1 MARITKNDLEIIR
14 IIAIRAQRAFFNAG
28 VERDLIDCQMDLEAA
43 HMDTPLDLQRLAAA
57 DDSNF
62 AHDIGGIARHL
73 NRETGK
79 LEGCFMPRYAQS
91 NQTLTARAN

>member
-1 MARITKNDLEIIR
+1 MARISKNDLEIIR
-14 IIAIRAQRAFFNAG
+14 ILAVRAQRMFFNAG

-43 HMDTPLDLQRLAAA
+43 HMDTPLDLQRLASA

-62 AHDIGGIARHL
+62 AHDVGGIARHM

-79 LEGCFMPRYAQS
+79 LEGCFLPRFARS
-91 NQTLTARAN
+91 CQTPIAHAS